1 MNIFLTLFKA
11 YLIYL
16 RNWSDRYEGAGNARK
31 ADGGTQGQD
40 SLNRNID
47 DFLH

>member
-16 RNWSDRYEGAGNARK
+16 RNWADLYKGGGNARE
-31 ADGGTQGQD
+31 ADSGTQGQD
-40 SLNRNID
+40 SLNSD
-47 DFLH
+47 DGLH